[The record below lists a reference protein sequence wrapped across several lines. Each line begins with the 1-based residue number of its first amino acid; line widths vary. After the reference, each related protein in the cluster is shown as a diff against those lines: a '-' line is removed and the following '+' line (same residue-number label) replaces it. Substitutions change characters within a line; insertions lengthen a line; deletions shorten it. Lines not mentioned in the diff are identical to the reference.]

1 MGLFG
6 FGKKQARQQEEKIIE
21 KFVEQSHNQTVEEL
35 PITKIIANRFQP
47 RAVFDEEKIAELSQT
62 IAEHGLIQPI
72 IVREYKEDGYEIIA
86 GERRFRAM
94 NLLKWEKVPA
104 IVNQLSDK
112 EVASIA
118 LIENLQR
125 EELTAIEEAHAYK
138 RLIALHQITQGELA
152 KQLGKSQSTVAN
164 KLRLLKL
171 GEAVQ
176 TAALNKQITERHARS
191 LIALDEAQ
199 QAELLKEIIEHELT
213 VKATENRVQKL
224 LDKVNVPKKRQI
236 KSRDFRIAVNTIK
249 ESLDLVNKTGIPVET
264 IENET
269 EEYIEISIK
278 ISKNK

>member
-6 FGKKQARQQEEKIIE
+6 FGKKQARQQEEKIIG
-21 KFVEQSHNQTVEEL
+21 KFVEESHNQTVEEL

-176 TAALNKQITERHARS
+176 TAALNKQITERHARA

-224 LDKVNVPKKRQI
+224 LDKVNAPKKRQI

>member
-21 KFVEQSHNQTVEEL
+21 KFVEESHNQTVEEL

-47 RAVFDEEKIAELSQT
+47 RAVFEEEKIAELSQT

-176 TAALNKQITERHARS
+176 TAALNKQITERHARA

-224 LDKVNVPKKRQI
+224 LDKVNAPKKRQI

>member
-1 MGLFG
+1 M
-6 FGKKQARQQEEKIIE
+6 KK
-21 KFVEQSHNQTVEEL
+21 
-35 PITKIIANRFQP
+35 
-47 RAVFDEEKIAELSQT
+47 KIAELSQT

-171 GEAVQ
+171 GESVQ
-176 TAALNKQITERHARS
+176 TAALNKQITERHARA

-224 LDKVNVPKKRQI
+224 LDKVNAPKKRQI

>member
-6 FGKKQARQQEEKIIE
+6 FGKKQARQQEEKIIG
-21 KFVEQSHNQTVEEL
+21 KFVEESHNQTVEEL

-176 TAALNKQITERHARS
+176 TAALNKQITERHARA

>member
-21 KFVEQSHNQTVEEL
+21 KFVEESHNQTVEEL

-176 TAALNKQITERHARS
+176 TAALNKQITERHARA

-224 LDKVNVPKKRQI
+224 LDKVNAPKKRQI

>member
-1 MGLFG
+1 LGLFG

-21 KFVEQSHNQTVEEL
+21 KFVEESHNQTVEEL

-176 TAALNKQITERHARS
+176 TAALNKQITERHARA

-224 LDKVNVPKKRQI
+224 LDKVNAPKKRQI

>member
-21 KFVEQSHNQTVEEL
+21 KFVEESHNQTVEEL

-152 KQLGKSQSTVAN
+152 KQLEKSIN
-164 KLRLLKL
+164 C
-171 GEAVQ
+171 
-176 TAALNKQITERHARS
+176 
-191 LIALDEAQ
+191 
-199 QAELLKEIIEHELT
+199 
-213 VKATENRVQKL
+213 
-224 LDKVNVPKKRQI
+224 
-236 KSRDFRIAVNTIK
+236 
-249 ESLDLVNKTGIPVET
+249 
-264 IENET
+264 
-269 EEYIEISIK
+269 
-278 ISKNK
+278 SK

>member
-21 KFVEQSHNQTVEEL
+21 KFVEESHNQTVEEL

-176 TAALNKQITERHARS
+176 TAALNKQITERHARA